1 MKKSEDM
8 IKNLIFWNKGVKI
21 KLKSFFITF
30 PLRVKHLTPKNEKI
44 NFNAAK
50 MLIRRSRRMI
60 QQNKLTFVIIDLDSK
75 SRIHKGV
82 LEFIDRVLYNN
93 NFPVLINR

>member
-1 MKKSEDM
+1 M
-8 IKNLIFWNKGVKI
+8 INLTCKENKLNI
-21 KLKSFFITF
+21 SISA
-30 PLRVKHLTPKNEKI
+30 NETI
-44 NFNAAK
+44 NYSAAK
-50 MLIRRSRRMI
+50 KLIRKARRMI
-60 QQNKLTFVIIDLDSK
+60 QQNKLTFVIIDLDSN